1 MLMQFILPNLMY
13 ALDHLYY
20 VVLPG
25 EYLEIDVPPD
35 LGPYYILAIETRP
48 DAPFSKCCKV
58 SQLWPQPLIEDAVP
72 N

>member
-25 EYLEIDVPPD
+25 EYLEIDVPLD
-35 LGPYYILAIETRP
+35 LFSDFPLTDTDSANLP
-48 DAPFSKCCKV
+48 SDFASHNAPECSK
-58 SQLWPQPLIEDAVP
+58 P
-72 N
+72 